1 LAVKTFE
8 PVPVDKAVDEAVE
21 EAVEEV
27 IEVVVVKAVDVGS
40 TGGWRESQTE

>member
-27 IEVVVVKAVDVGS
+27 IEVVVVKAVYVGS
-40 TGGWRESQTE
+40 AGG

>member
-8 PVPVDKAVDEAVE
+8 PVPVDKAVD

-40 TGGWRESQTE
+40 TGG